1 MAEVRVEIGG
11 RPYRLA
17 CEDGQETHL
26 TALAR
31 RLDAEA
37 TRIGAGAT
45 VPEGRLLVMCALSLA
60 DRLADAEAQIARLE
74 AEIARAGRGG
84 GGGAALAEPAVAGE
98 AEAALSERIEAA
110 AARLALLAER

>member
-84 GGGAALAEPAVAGE
+84 GAALAEPAVAGE
-98 AEAALSERIEAA
+98 AEAALAERIEAA

>member
-84 GGGAALAEPAVAGE
+84 GGAALAEPAVAGE
-98 AEAALSERIEAA
+98 AEAALAERIEAA